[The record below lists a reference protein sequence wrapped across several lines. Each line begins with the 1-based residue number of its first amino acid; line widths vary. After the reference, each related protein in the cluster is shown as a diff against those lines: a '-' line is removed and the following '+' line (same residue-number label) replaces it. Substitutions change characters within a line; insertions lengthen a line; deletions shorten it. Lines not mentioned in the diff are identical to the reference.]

1 MPRDAISITDLHK
14 AHGAQILF
22 EGASATI
29 RDDMRL
35 AVVGRNGTGKSTLCR
50 MIMGQDAA
58 DSGSI
63 SIARGLRIA
72 YLEQS
77 DPFQAG
83 ETVQEALERLS
94 GREGWRCAEVAAR
107 FRIGPAMLDQVALS
121 LSGGWQTR
129 TRLCALLLGE
139 PDLLILDEPTNY
151 LDLRTQLLL
160 EGFLSSW
167 KGGFLV
173 VSHDR
178 AFLRRTCTGV
188 LVVAN
193 AGLEVVEGGIDT
205 WLDGRAERRE
215 MAKRRNAN
223 LTTKAKHLQDF
234 VDRNR
239 ARASSATQAQSKA
252 KQLERLKGDFI
263 AEETD
268 SAAVVMRLPALG
280 ERRPGAALRCADL
293 AIGYGDNV
301 IAGPIDLE
309 VERGSK
315 VAILG
320 DNGQGKSTLLKTLA
334 EVQPALSGSL
344 RWGHATRVGFYH
356 QHVYAAIPAAA
367 SVQSWLEG
375 CASEAP
381 GYTTTQQVL
390 DLAGAFLFRGD
401 AVKKTVSVL
410 SGGERAR
417 LCLAGLLLGRYDV
430 LLLDEP
436 TNHLDVETTEALAE
450 ALAEHD
456 GTVLLVSHD
465 RGFVGRLAS
474 VIVELRDG
482 RASTFTDGYEAYL
495 WRIEKEMREPEGT
508 AAPAASPAPTSG
520 ANAVSD
526 RRDQRKQLSAARNR
540 QRDTEKA
547 LRALETERDALTA
560 TMQAHPAGAGAT
572 VGPRLAALATA
583 IAQAEER
590 WLEAAADVQALEG
603 TA

>member
-1 MPRDAISITDLHK
+1 MPRDAIQIIDLHK
-14 AHGAQILF
+14 AHGAQVLF
-22 EGASATI
+22 DGANAVI
-29 RDDMRL
+29 RDDQRL

-50 MIMGQDAA
+50 MIMGQDKA
-58 DSGSI
+58 DGGSI
-63 SIARGLRIA
+63 ATARGLRVA

-77 DPFQAG
+77 DPFRPD

-94 GREGWRCAEVAAR
+94 DREGWRCAELAAR
-107 FRIGPAMLDQVALS
+107 FRIGPEMLDQPALS

-160 EGFLSSW
+160 EGFLTSW

-178 AFLRRTCTGV
+178 AFLRRTCNGV

-193 AGLEVVEGGIDT
+193 GGLEVVDGGIDA

-215 MAKRRNAN
+215 QARRTNAN
-223 LTTKAKHLQDF
+223 LATKAKHLQDF

-252 KQLERLKGDFI
+252 KQLERLKGEFV
-263 AEETD
+263 EEEADAT
-268 SAAVVMRLPALG
+268 AVAMRLPLLG

-293 AIGYGDNV
+293 AIGYGENV
-301 IAGPIDLE
+301 VAGPLDLE

-334 EVQPALSGSL
+334 GVQPALSGTT
-344 RWGHATRVGFYH
+344 RWGHAVRVGFYH
-356 QHVYAAIPAAA
+356 QHVYAAIPNTVT
-367 SVQSWLEG
+367 VQGWLEH
-375 CASEAP
+375 CAREAP

-401 AVKKTVSVL
+401 AVLKTAAVL

-417 LCLAGLLLGRYDV
+417 LCLAGLLLGRHDV

-436 TNHLDVETTEALAE
+436 TNHLDVETTEALAD
-450 ALAEHD
+450 ALAVYD

-465 RGFVGRLAS
+465 RTFVSRLAS
-474 VIVELRDG
+474 IIVELRDG
-482 RASTFTDGYEAYL
+482 RCATYTDGYEAYL
-495 WRIEKEMREPEGT
+495 WRVERELRDESSSAPVAT
-508 AAPAASPAPTSG
+508 PVAKPAASVAG
-520 ANAVSD
+520 VD
-526 RRDQRKQLSAARNR
+526 RRDKRRQVTAARNR
-540 QRDTEKA
+540 QRDAETI
-547 LRALETERDALTA
+547 LRTLEAERDRLTA
-560 TMQAHPAGAGAT
+560 TMQANPATTAATSGA
-572 VGPRLAALATA
+572 RLAALANE
-583 IAQAEER
+583 IATAEEA
-590 WLEAAADVQALEG
+590 WLEAAAVVEQLG
-603 TA
+603 G